1 MHGRAHTAIGAA
13 LGFAVARVAGASLN
27 AESVWPALVT
37 TVTGA
42 IAAGLPDM
50 LDMPNSAG
58 RKALGASWG
67 GIRQQIRRRGSPLG
81 KVLLIPR
88 AAGALVLDI
97 FSGILPHRG
106 PSHWLLTWALLSV
119 LAYLG
124 AEAWGA
130 SLAVALAASVGY
142 LSHLL
147 ADGLTTAGM
156 PYFGP
161 FIRRR
166 LHLLPRWLRFTAE
179 SGAQW
184 VFVAAALLAALSV
197 WWRWPAG

>member
-1 MHGRAHTAIGAA
+1 MAIGAA

-124 AEAWGA
+124 AEAWWH
-130 SLAVALAASVGY
+130 SSAVALAASVGY

-147 ADGLTTAGM
+147 ADGLTTAGV
-156 PYFGP
+156 PFLGP
-161 FIRRR
+161 LMRRR
-166 LHLLPRWLRFTAE
+166 LHLLPHWLRFTAE
-179 SGAQW
+179 SGVQW
-184 VFVAAALLAALSV
+184 LFVALVSAGALWV
-197 WWRWPAG
+197 WWWIPRCWN